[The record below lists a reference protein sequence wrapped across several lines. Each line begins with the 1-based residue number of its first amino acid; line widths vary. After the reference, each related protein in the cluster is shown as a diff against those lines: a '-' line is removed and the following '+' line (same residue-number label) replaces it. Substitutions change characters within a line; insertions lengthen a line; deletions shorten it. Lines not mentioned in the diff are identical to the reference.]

1 LYCSIALLL
10 RGLACRRVQQAGVK
24 VTMKRLL
31 GELGAIR
38 EVVTIYPRRRNQQR
52 RQHQQTVLTKTN
64 ELQEQLIKILG
75 MQGPEKHY

>member
-1 LYCSIALLL
+1 
-10 RGLACRRVQQAGVK
+10 
-24 VTMKRLL
+24 
-31 GELGAIR
+31 LGAIR